1 MSSRASSSTEA
12 LMTTLNKSMCQ
23 RHTDRAAAQ
32 EIRPQNFAFAHAEV
46 IDMSMTPKAKVYD
59 NMKHENSSEKG

>member
-1 MSSRASSSTEA
+1 
-12 LMTTLNKSMCQ
+12 MCQ